1 MTPRRRCWHA
11 APRGWAGRTSLPE
24 RCQTTRGGGEVS
36 SGLGSVVIELTE
48 NLSARFDLET
58 ADTDNFGRK
67 TRITSDWNLTKEETD
82 RWVDSEGTPRK
93 YVRARSTV
101 GEGRGLITV
110 RIVNGNVTIRRGSW

>member
-1 MTPRRRCWHA
+1 
-11 APRGWAGRTSLPE
+11 
-24 RCQTTRGGGEVS
+24 
-36 SGLGSVVIELTE
+36 VVIELTE